1 MYLCDF
7 CACIFYYCNLEE
19 VVKMG
24 KSNNSRR
31 GKGDKGRWE
40 TYEKK
45 LLKKKGRVEVKKY
58 VKTVQSKPTNAS

>member
-1 MYLCDF
+1 
-7 CACIFYYCNLEE
+7 
-19 VVKMG
+19 MG